1 MLQRQGRKVEI
12 CLSTVAAKCVLHIHV
27 CTKLRTEFVETPGDF
42 VRVSRLCVGMA
53 WTLPIT

>member
-42 VRVSRLCVGMA
+42 VRESIDSV
-53 WTLPIT
+53 